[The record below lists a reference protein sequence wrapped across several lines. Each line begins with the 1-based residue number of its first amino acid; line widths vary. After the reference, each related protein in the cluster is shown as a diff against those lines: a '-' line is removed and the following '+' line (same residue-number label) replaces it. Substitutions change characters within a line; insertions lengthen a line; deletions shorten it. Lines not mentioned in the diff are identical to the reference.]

1 MEGIDKFFKLT
12 ERGSTLG
19 TEIRAGTAT
28 FVTLCYILAG
38 VPVCLVCCLLQRCAL
53 YDRLLRILPSRA
65 PPLPHDAT
73 MEPVNARLLSDSGGP
88 CECSE
93 ATKADFGAFPRLPL
107 LRCCTPADCTPEHG
121 A

>member
-19 TEIRAGTAT
+19 TEFRAGTAT

-38 VPVCLVCCLLQRCAL
+38 LPVCLVCCLLQRCAL
-53 YDRLLRILPSRA
+53 YDYLLRILPSAR
-65 PPLPHDAT
+65 LLSLT
-73 MEPVNARLLSDSGGP
+73 TRRCETVNARLLSDSGGP

-107 LRCCTPADCTPEHG
+107 APLLRCCAPAGLH